1 MKTSAI
7 QGISRIEEIL
17 LYSEFD
23 IEKFG
28 LILYIKFGT
37 DQPVRDR

>member
-7 QGISRIEEIL
+7 QGTSRIEEIL
-17 LYSEFD
+17 FISEFD

-28 LILYIKFGT
+28 HILYIKFGT
-37 DQPVRDR
+37 DQPARNR